1 MKDIKWTDNQK
12 QVIAARDKNILVAA
26 GAGSGKTAVLVERI
40 IRMVTDKE
48 NPIDIDKFL
57 IVTFTRAAAA
67 QMKEK
72 IRNKLYEMSYKDP
85 DDENLKRQ
93 ISLIHTAN
101 ISTIDSFANM
111 IVSKYFEEIDIDPNF
126 RVMEEEE
133 ETMIVEDALQEVLDE
148 YYASEDEEF
157 LSVMEMIAEGKKDA
171 NVLEM
176 IQNIIKKANNQVFP
190 KKWLE
195 DGKGKNHFDSV
206 EEFNKSDAVDYIIDY
221 LRSYKDFEVEVRY
234 AYTVCMEKGNESI
247 QECLRNDAE
256 TIDKLNAA
264 NTYDEIRDIILNYK
278 KLGIG
283 TKYEF
288 EEREDVKKIHNYLG
302 SYQTSMKKIM
312 GYFPPLE
319 EEMEEVNKS
328 QRVADMLIDIALK
341 TMDNC
346 EREKKYIRALS
357 FNDVSHYA
365 INILCKVD
373 ENGDIMP
380 TKTAEDLSK
389 EFYEILIDEYQDS
402 NYIQEYMLKALTGGR
417 NVGNMFMVG
426 DVKQSIYRFRSA
438 EPKLFLKKYNT
449 FSENGKEDQKIMLGN
464 NFRSRPEVIDSANYI
479 FKQLM
484 KKEIGGINYADNE
497 ELVQGAENY
506 TPDVNK
512 GENDNKT
519 EFITVASND
528 KGFKTAEAELIAKR
542 ILKLMDEKDGLKI
555 TDESENKRSL
565 KYKDIVI
572 LTRTP
577 STVIDEYIN
586 VLESYGIPVFGEKKK
601 GFYSATEVNA
611 ILDIMRIVDNP
622 IQDIP
627 LASVLRN
634 EIFDFSD
641 EELAQ
646 IRIANQGKKL
656 YLSLQDYA
664 VNGKDF
670 DLREKVDDFLDTL
683 SDYRER
689 AKYMSVYEFIEYLLQ
704 STHFDH
710 YVRALPI
717 GSRKAM
723 NIDMLKEIAYDY
735 ESTSYRGLFNFI
747 RYIEKNI
754 ENDKDTGEA
763 IEVGEDDDVVKIVS
777 IHKSKGL
784 EYPVVI
790 LANMCGQIKNYA
802 RDSFIDS
809 NCNIGTKSYDT
820 EKKTKSDTFIGEYIK
835 ANEQRETKAEY
846 LRLLY
851 VAMTRAKEKLI
862 ITSSFKGELDD
873 KVISKFKP
881 FDESDYESVVL
892 NASSYFNM
900 IAPIIAD
907 GIYEKFPESLTKE
920 DDIFKKET
928 DFFRV
933 QLISNLDEYG
943 MVKNIDEEEVKEN
956 TEVDKDV
963 AAIIENNFK
972 KKYLFEEEKTL
983 RAKMSVT
990 EIKRNLSK
998 QFVDEDASYF
1008 YPNRSTNGKPNF
1020 IEKEESG
1027 DFTPAEKGNIYHKI
1041 FELLDY
1047 SLTITDKKEIDEFLD
1062 KLVKDGQLTKEEID
1076 AIDKQKVMDFTN
1088 SPLAQRM
1095 KNAFDKNELYR
1106 ERKFLMQVDGKE
1118 TKRIQKLDFD
1128 TDETTI
1134 VQGIIDAC
1142 FVEDG
1147 KYVIVDYKTDRVDST
1162 DKLVEEYKDQL
1173 DVYEE
1178 AIKQITDMDVAE
1190 KIIYSVELGE
1200 ERPL

>member
-12 QVIAARDKNILVAA
+12 KVIAARDKNILVAA

-40 IRMVTDKE
+40 IKMVTDKD

-93 ISLIHTAN
+93 ISLIHTAH

-111 IVSKYFEEIDIDPNF
+111 IVSKYFEELDIDPNF
-126 RVMEEEE
+126 RVMEQEE
-133 ETMIVEDALQEVLDE
+133 ETMFVEDAIQEVLDE

-157 LSVMEMIAEGKKDA
+157 LSVMEMIAEGKKEAD
-171 NVLEM
+171 VSEM
-176 IQNIIKKANNQVFP
+176 LKNIIKKANNQVFP
-190 KKWLE
+190 KCWLE
-195 DGKGKNHFDSV
+195 EGKGKNYFDSV
-206 EEFNKSDAVDYIIDY
+206 EEFAKSDMVDCIIEY
-221 LRSYKDFEVEVRY
+221 LRSYKSFEKEVQF
-234 AYTVCMEKGNESI
+234 AYNVCMEKGNESI
-247 QECLRNDAE
+247 QACMKNDYDTLE
-256 TIDKLNAA
+256 KLNA
-264 NTYDEIRDIILNYK
+264 TDSYDEMRKIILDYK
-278 KLGIG
+278 KLSIG
-283 TKYEF
+283 DQCEF
-288 EEREDVKKIHNYLG
+288 EEREDVKEIHGHIGKYKT
-302 SYQTSMKKIM
+302 QMKKIM
-312 GYFPPLE
+312 GYFPTLE

-341 TMDNC
+341 AMDKC
-346 EREKKYIRALS
+346 EARKKYVQALS
-357 FNDVSHYA
+357 FNDVAHYA
-365 INILCKVD
+365 IKILCKVD
-373 ENGDIMP
+373 EKGDILP
-380 TKTAEDLSK
+380 SKIAEDLSN
-389 EFYEILIDEYQDS
+389 EYHEILIDEYQDS

-417 NVGNMFMVG
+417 DVGNMFMVG

-438 EPKLFLKKYNT
+438 EPKLFLKKYNS
-449 FSENGKEDQKIMLGN
+449 FSENGKEDQKILLGN
-464 NFRSRPEVIDSANYI
+464 NFRSRSEVIDSANFI

-484 KKEIGGINYADNE
+484 KKEIGGIEYADGE

-506 TPDVNK
+506 ISDVNK

-528 KGFKTAEAELIAKR
+528 KEFKVAEAELIAKR

-555 TDESENKRSL
+555 TDESENKRPL
-565 KYKDIVI
+565 QYKDIVI

-577 STVIDEYIN
+577 STVIDDYIN

-611 ILDIMRIVDNP
+611 ILDVMRIVDNP

-641 EELAQ
+641 EDLAQ
-646 IRIANQGKKL
+646 VRIANQGKRL
-656 YLSLQDYA
+656 YLSLQDYS
-664 VNGKDF
+664 VNGTNS
-670 DLREKVDDFLDTL
+670 DLREKVENFLNTL
-683 SDYRER
+683 SDYREK
-689 AKYMSVYEFIEYLLQ
+689 AKYMSVYEFIEYLLE

-754 ENDKDTGEA
+754 EDDKDTGEA
-763 IEVGEDDDVVKIVS
+763 IEVSEDDDVVKIVS

-790 LANMCGQIKNYA
+790 LANMCGQIKNYEK
-802 RDSFIDS
+802 DSFIDS
-809 NCNIGTKSYDT
+809 ECNIGTKSYDT
-820 EKKTKSDTFIGEYIK
+820 ENKTTSDTFIRNYIRT
-835 ANEQRETKAEY
+835 NEQRETKAEY

-862 ITSSFKGELDD
+862 ITSSFKGELDE
-873 KVISKFKP
+873 KAMEKFGP
-881 FDESDYESVVL
+881 FDESNYAKVIMD
-892 NASSYFNM
+892 ASSYFNM
-900 IAPIIAD
+900 IAPIIVD
-907 GIYEKFPESLTKE
+907 EIIEELPESLEK
-920 DDIFKKET
+920 DDEIFKKET
-928 DFFRV
+928 EFFRV
-933 QLISNLDEYG
+933 QLIPNLDEYG
-943 MVKNIDEEEVKEN
+943 VVKNIDEEEVEEN

-963 AAIIENNFK
+963 AAIIESNFK
-972 KKYLFEEEKTL
+972 KEYLFEKEKTL
-983 RAKMSVT
+983 RAKMSAT

-998 QFVDEDASYF
+998 QFVDEDAEYF
-1008 YPNRSTNGKPNF
+1008 YPDRSTDAKPNF

-1027 DFTPAEKGNIYHKI
+1027 SFTPAEKGNIYHKI

-1047 SLTITDKKEIDEFLD
+1047 SIDLTDEKAVGEFLD
-1062 KLVKDGQLTKEEID
+1062 KLVVDGRLTKEKID

-1088 SPLAQRM
+1088 SPLAKRM
-1095 KNAFDKNELYR
+1095 KEAFDNNELYR

-1128 TDETTI
+1128 TEETTI

-1147 KYVIVDYKTDRVDST
+1147 KYIIVDYKTDRVNST
-1162 DKLVEEYKDQL
+1162 DKLVEDYKDQL

-1178 AIKQITDMDVAE
+1178 AIKKITDMEVAE

-1200 ERPL
+1200 ERTL